1 MKTNKILLFSPMFAL
16 MLGVAQRTSA
26 QQLVA
31 SAAVPPAP
39 SSVASDSVT
48 AKPVAGKPLATNLQ
62 PVTAAPI
69 TWTVGSSVGPTPLG
83 AAKPAHNLFGL
94 NKTNKTKATYTGSN
108 DLAVLPPA
116 PVLDA
121 NGQQKLDWDRRP
133 MFTAPEIQLQDKE
146 GHPLFDKSGKPVFGS
161 TPASGS

>member
-1 MKTNKILLFSPMFAL
+1 MKTNKILLISPMFAL
-16 MLGVAQRTSA
+16 MLGVAQTTSA

-31 SAAVPPAP
+31 SAAAPAAP
-39 SSVASDSVT
+39 NSIASGSVT

-62 PVTAAPI
+62 PVIAAPI
-69 TWTVGSSVGPTPLG
+69 TWTAVSSVGIAPAG
-83 AAKPAHNLFGL
+83 SAKPAHSLFGL
-94 NKTNKTKATYTGSN
+94 NKNKKAAPYTGPTE
-108 DLAVLPPA
+108 LAVVPPA
-116 PVLDA
+116 PMLDA

-133 MFTAPEIQLQDKE
+133 MFTAPEIQLQDKD

>member
-1 MKTNKILLFSPMFAL
+1 MKANKILLISPMFAL
-16 MLGVAQRTSA
+16 MLGVAQTTSA

-31 SAAVPPAP
+31 AAAVPSAPNSASSGSATAVPA
-39 SSVASDSVT
+39 
-48 AKPVAGKPLATNLQ
+48 AGKPLSTNLQ

-69 TWTVGSSVGPTPLG
+69 TWTVGSSVGPAPV
-83 AAKPAHNLFGL
+83 AAKPAHSLFGL
-94 NKTNKTKATYTGSN
+94 NKNNKAKAPYTGPT

-133 MFTAPEIQLQDKE
+133 MFTAPEIQLQDKD